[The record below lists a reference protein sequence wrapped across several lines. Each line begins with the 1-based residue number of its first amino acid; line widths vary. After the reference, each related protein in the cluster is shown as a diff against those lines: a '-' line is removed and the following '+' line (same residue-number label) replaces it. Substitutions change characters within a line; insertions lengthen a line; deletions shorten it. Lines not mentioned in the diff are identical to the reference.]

1 MLDIIKELPR
11 YARDTLAPEK
21 IVSCLASATIPAL
34 VFFAISLYVLR
45 GQGFETMQILR
56 DPAQQSGASSF
67 LGFLSNIGIW
77 IWVSAAAIS
86 CYGALT
92 LETPRVPR
100 HRELLVLLAM
110 FSTILAVDDFFM
122 IHDRY
127 VNQALCYALYA
138 IVAGLL
144 FLRHHESIVRI
155 HGFAFVLGI
164 GFLAA
169 SVLNDTFQGHLMFHL
184 SVGYD
189 VTQILEEGFKF
200 LGAATWL
207 YFTYAAASFKGP
219 ANAR

>member
-1 MLDIIKELPR
+1 MLDLVKAVPR
-11 YARDTLAPEK
+11 YARDTFMPRK
-21 IVSCLASATIPAL
+21 IFSCLLSATIPAL
-34 VFFAISLYVLR
+34 VFFTISFYILR
-45 GQGFETMQILR
+45 VQGFDTMQILR

-92 LETPRVPR
+92 LEAPRVFR
-100 HRELLVLLAM
+100 HRELLILLAS
-110 FSTILAVDDFFM
+110 FSTILAIDDFFM

-127 VNQALCYALYA
+127 VNQLLCYALYV

-155 HGFAFVLGI
+155 QGFAFMLGI
-164 GFLAA
+164 GFLGA
-169 SVLNDTFQGHLMFHL
+169 SIANDTFQGHLQYYL
-184 SVGYD
+184 TVDYD
-189 VTQILEEGFKF
+189 VTQIFEEGFKF

-207 YFTYAAASFKGP
+207 YFAYAAASFKGP
-219 ANAR
+219 ATAE